1 MSRRRG
7 ETVGDY
13 RSPLFMAWQLTNR
26 CACRCLHC
34 CEESGPER
42 AWKREL
48 SRDEAVRVARE
59 ATEMGIPYAAF
70 GGGEPLDVPHV
81 WDVFEALV
89 SGGVLLKIETDGLL
103 IDERTLARLQGL
115 KPASIQISL
124 DGATAGTHEA
134 LRPGSRFR
142 DVVKTI
148 ERLAAA
154 GLEPE
159 AVFIPTKINVSEAPR
174 AYELASSLGA
184 RVFATGPLMRLGRA
198 ALDWERLSPSDGDWR
213 SCVAALQ
220 DAETGLGKRTRLSV
234 YPWDILVEMKTRLES
249 PQAMMLVVP
258 DGKVKLLN
266 ALPFAAADL
275 RDDSLASAWEK
286 VKAAWASLEVRN
298 FILRAQKD
306 RSLLT
311 HANECWSLSS
321 R

>member
-1 MSRRRG
+1 
-7 ETVGDY
+7 
-13 RSPLFMAWQLTNR
+13 MAWQLTNR

-42 AWKREL
+42 SWKREL

-59 ATEMGIPYAAF
+59 ACEMGIPYAAF
-70 GGGEPLDVPHV
+70 GGGEPLGVPHV
-81 WDVFEALV
+81 WDVFETLV
-89 SGGVLLKIETDGLL
+89 SGGTLLKIETDGLL
-103 IDERTLARLQGL
+103 IDERALSRLKEL

-124 DGATAGTHEA
+124 DGATAEVHEA

-148 ERLAAA
+148 ERLSAA

-159 AVFIPTKINVSEAPR
+159 AVFIPTKLNVAEAPR
-174 AYELASSLGA
+174 AYELASRLGA
-184 RVFATGPLMRLGRA
+184 RVFVTGPLMRLGRA
-198 ALDWERLSPSDGDWR
+198 ALDWERLALSDEDWL
-213 SCVAALQ
+213 SCVAALKA
-220 DAETGLGKRTRLSV
+220 AESGPRKRARLSV

-275 RDDSLASAWEK
+275 REDSLATAWEK
-286 VKAAWASLEVRN
+286 AKAAWSSPEVRG
-298 FILRAQKD
+298 FILRAQTD
-306 RSLLT
+306 RSLLA